1 MKSTASIFL
10 ALVFAAGCASIQTS
24 HNFEGVQV
32 DSNTRPI
39 SIVAIE
45 NYGWYL
51 FGLFPLVTGNPD
63 RPNENSFR
71 LFHDT
76 VTLANNVK
84 MLAEKART
92 EKATNLANIRSS
104 TRSDLAIGF
113 FILGRRIAFTSA
125 IICQPTGDDP
135 YHQTPAP
142 RHGVPQPETAST
154 MP

>member
-1 MKSTASIFL
+1 MKSTASIL
-10 ALVFAAGCASIQTS
+10 LVLVFAVGCTSIQTS

-32 DSNTRPI
+32 DGNTRPI
-39 SIVAIE
+39 SVVAIE

-51 FGLFPLVTGNPD
+51 FGLFPLVTGDPD
-63 RPNENSFR
+63 HPNENSCR
-71 LFHDT
+71 LFHNT
-76 VTLANNVK
+76 VTLENNVK

-92 EKATNLANIRSS
+92 EKATNLANIRSI

-125 IICQPTGDDP
+125 VICQPTGDDP

-142 RHGVPQPETAST
+142 RHGVPQSEHVDTP
-154 MP
+154 